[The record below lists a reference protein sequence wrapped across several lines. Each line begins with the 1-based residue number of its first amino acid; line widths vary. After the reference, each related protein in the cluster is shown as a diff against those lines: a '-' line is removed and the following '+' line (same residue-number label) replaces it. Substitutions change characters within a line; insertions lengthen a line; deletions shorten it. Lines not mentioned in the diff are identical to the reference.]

1 MSQKPLSE
9 MTRDE
14 LEEEVQILRAM
25 VSRLGGVVITT
36 DIIRAD
42 RDRDDTVL
50 HSRGLEKL
58 SRFKGRMHNAEK
70 LSREQANHRDQDD

>member
-1 MSQKPLSE
+1 MSQNPLSE

-14 LEEEVQILRAM
+14 LEEEVQILRAV
-25 VSRLGGVVITT
+25 VSRLGGVVTTT

-58 SRFKGRMHNAEK
+58 SRFKGRLHKSER
-70 LSREQANHRDQDD
+70 LSRQQANHRDQDN